1 MNIQRYAKKDIA
13 LQQIE
18 TALDL
23 YFRQADLFSAIT
35 LAGAAEEI
43 LGQLLQEREGTA
55 GFAATIG
62 SFFKILRPGS
72 PKKDPKQGLAG
83 QELDGFVHMDLHQEA
98 VFLLGRAI
106 EDYVALVGAPSP
118 GMLKFLSQKVEASHK
133 KG

>member
-1 MNIQRYAKKDIA
+1 MNIQRYAQKDIA

-23 YFRQADLFSAIT
+23 YFRQADLFSVIT

-43 LGQLLQEREGTA
+43 LGRLLAERAGAA
-55 GFAATIG
+55 GFAATLG
-62 SFFKILRPGS
+62 SIFKILRPGS
-72 PKKDPKQGLAG
+72 QKKEPKEGLAG
-83 QELDGFVHMDLHQEA
+83 QELGGFVHMDPLQEA

-106 EDYVALVGAPSP
+106 EDYVALVGTPSP
-118 GMLKFLSQKVEASHK
+118 GMLKFLSEKVDSSHK